1 MQQEMGTTATQAGA
15 ATSIISFMTTVFGAI
30 LLVAM
35 VKAQRHSV
43 FGLITVVGEA
53 IALVLIS
60 IFISPTLS
68 VMAMYVLV
76 LFYGLTQSVE
86 SYAFTM
92 TLQAGVSTQEIAIGT
107 AFIQFVRQFTG
118 VAATTMA
125 SPILSMSSSF
135 GAGMKNVF
143 IFAAVLTVIGAATF
157 GMLVPIKKKAAVA
170 A

>member
-1 MQQEMGTTATQAGA
+1 
-15 ATSIISFMTTVFGAI
+15 
-30 LLVAM
+30 
-35 VKAQRHSV
+35 
-43 FGLITVVGEA
+43 
-53 IALVLIS
+53 
-60 IFISPTLS
+60 
-68 VMAMYVLV
+68 MAMYVLV

-92 TLQAGVSTQEIAIGT
+92 TLQAGVSIQEIAIGT

-118 VAATTMA
+118 VAATT
-125 SPILSMSSSF
+125 ILSMSSSF